1 VFLIRIAFDQVTRRY
16 AEFSAAVAS
25 MTDSQPNEIVSRLL
39 AQLSD
44 EVECLLLR
52 MAAVFPQRKE
62 QLVFLINN
70 LDLVLTVHAV
80 IFFITCTL

>member
-1 VFLIRIAFDQVTRRY
+1 
-16 AEFSAAVAS
+16 
-25 MTDSQPNEIVSRLL
+25 MTDSQPNEAASRLL

-80 IFFITCTL
+80 SYFYHE

>member
-1 VFLIRIAFDQVTRRY
+1 
-16 AEFSAAVAS
+16 
-25 MTDSQPNEIVSRLL
+25 MTDSQPNEVVSRLL

-80 IFFITCTL
+80 S